1 MLTIRWD
8 TLFVATIVIVLAGF
22 LLVQA
27 ALRVELFRLFEA
39 RQLSRANTT
48 DEPNLYEFFALMIL
62 YVEGCDRLGR
72 AADVERAPEETSR

>member
-8 TLFVATIVIVLAGF
+8 TLFVAMIVIVLAGF

-27 ALRVELFRLFEA
+27 ALRVDLFRLFEA

-48 DEPNLYEFFALMIL
+48 DEPNLYEFFAERRDSSLSHTL
-62 YVEGCDRLGR
+62 DRRR
-72 AADVERAPEETSR
+72 AS

>member
-8 TLFVATIVIVLAGF
+8 TVFVATIVIVLAGF

-27 ALRVELFRLFEA
+27 ALRVDLFRLFEA

-48 DEPNLYEFFALMIL
+48 DEPNLYEFFAERRDSSLS
-62 YVEGCDRLGR
+62 YTPDRRR
-72 AADVERAPEETSR
+72 AS